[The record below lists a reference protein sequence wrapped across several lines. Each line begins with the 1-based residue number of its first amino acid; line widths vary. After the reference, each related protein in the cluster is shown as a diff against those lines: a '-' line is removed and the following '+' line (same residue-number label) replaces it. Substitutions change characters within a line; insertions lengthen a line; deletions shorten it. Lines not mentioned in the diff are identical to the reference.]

1 MSYKYYQPNKKD
13 LKDKYDDCVV
23 RALTKVLDKDWIEVF
38 DDLVKYARG
47 IQCMPSSKQCYE
59 QYLKDNGFVYIGISN
74 KKGSKRPTVTQFA
87 KEHKKGKYLVN
98 LAGHVVAI
106 VNGKY
111 YDTWDSGRCCLYGYL
126 VKDEDSGE

>member
-74 KKGSKRPTVTQFA
+74 KKGQNVLQLHSFLKNI
-87 KEHKKGKYLVN
+87 KMENIL
-98 LAGHVVAI
+98 
-106 VNGKY
+106 
-111 YDTWDSGRCCLYGYL
+111 
-126 VKDEDSGE
+126 